1 MSKIIGILNLYD
13 SPKLGALTEKR
24 TLASTS
30 FLGRFAI
37 MDFALSNFTN
47 SGIDEISILVKDNFR
62 SVAKHVGSLKSWVNN
77 TKISRQNILINE
89 SGIKNPKINT
99 DIRALANNDWVF
111 YEARA
116 DYVVIQPAHVIST
129 IDLKDVVE
137 KHIESGADVTVVY
150 KSVEDADENFLQ
162 SSVFKIKDSHIV
174 SVKKNNGNAKKADV
188 SLETYVFS
196 HSLLHNILHDPD
208 LASQISL
215 KKVLV
220 QLLKDKEAKVFGYKY
235 EGYARCF
242 DSLQHFVKYSF
253 ELLDNKE
260 VADQLFRSDW
270 PIYTLSHN
278 TKPTLYS
285 ESAVVKN
292 SYIANGSVIEGR
304 VENSI
309 ISRNVCV
316 AKGAVVKNSII
327 LTSSYIDANAVVENA
342 VVDKYAHFAP
352 RSRVVASEGD
362 PIYIEQGTLVK

>member
-1 MSKIIGILNLYD
+1 MNKIIGILNLYD

-47 SGIDEISILVKDNFR
+47 SGIDEINILVKDNFR

-77 TKISRQNILINE
+77 TKIGRQNILINE
-89 SGIKNPKINT
+89 KGIKNPKINT
-99 DIRALANNDWVF
+99 DIRALAENDWVF
-111 YEARA
+111 YDSRA

-129 IDLKDVVE
+129 IDLRDVVN
-137 KHIESGADVTVVY
+137 KHIASGADVTVVY
-150 KSVEDADENFLQ
+150 KDVDDADENFLQ
-162 SSVFKIKDSHIV
+162 SSIFKLKDGHVV
-174 SVKKNNGNAKKADV
+174 SLKKNNGSQAKASV

-196 HSLLHNILHDPD
+196 HQLLNNILHDSD
-208 LASQISL
+208 LSSQTSL
-215 KKVLV
+215 KKVLSS
-220 QLLKDKEAKVFGYKY
+220 LLKDKEVKVFGYRY
-235 EGYARCF
+235 EGYARYF

-260 VADQLFRSDW
+260 VADELFRSDW

-278 TKPTLYS
+278 TKPALYS
-285 ESAVVKN
+285 SSAKVKN
-292 SYIANGSVIEGR
+292 SYIANGSVIEGT

-309 ISRNVCV
+309 ISRSVSI
-316 AKGAVVKNSII
+316 AKGAVVRNSII
-327 LTSSYIDANAVVENA
+327 LTSSYIDAGAIVENA

-352 RSRVVASEGD
+352 NSRVVASEED
-362 PIYIEQGTLVK
+362 PIYIEQGQLVK